1 MSTPTDRLKAA
12 AQALYTLQASLSED
26 LIPLSP
32 KARKQAL
39 RPPAGFARYLRHLAD
54 ELARLPG
61 VTILLEVDPNSI
73 EPRLARI
80 EALESALFAAEALVR
95 ELEDTRTHL
104 RAELWEL
111 GLSAHATFR
120 AVGKRDPRYEAAL
133 GAMAPA
139 FRQKRK
145 AAKPKTTS

>member
-1 MSTPTDRLKAA
+1 MSTPTDRLKTAA
-12 AQALYTLQASLSED
+12 KALFTLQASLGED
-26 LIPLSP
+26 LITLSP
-32 KARKQAL
+32 QQRKHAL
-39 RPPAGFARYLRHLAD
+39 RPPAGFERYLRHLAD
-54 ELARLPG
+54 ELARLPC
-61 VTILLEVDPNSI
+61 VMTLLEVDPSSI

-80 EALESALFAAEALVR
+80 EAVESALFAAEALVQ

-120 AVGKRDPRYEAAL
+120 AVGKRDPRYAAAL

-139 FRQKRK
+139 FRQKRT
-145 AAKPKTTS
+145 AAKPKTTT